1 MLGEC
6 HAVRPVQSPGRREE
20 AERVKSI
27 KLISPRKSAA
37 PSLIRCKKRELIPK
51 INIFC
56 KFEPMIKKQF
66 LICNIAYVLDV
77 PSPIV
82 IRAILRVA
90 IFSIEV
96 PALRYQKLFASG
108 TEVLKMATE
117 ELPESNDRWGISFYV
132 FDSLRLFSLNNGN
145 LFSVCVSFC
154 LLIFVNFLEFV

>member
-6 HAVRPVQSPGRREE
+6 HAGRPVQSPGRREE

-51 INIFC
+51 ISIFC

-77 PSPIV
+77 PSPVV

-96 PALRYQKLFASG
+96 PEAFCFWYQSAENG
-108 TEVLKMATE
+108 NQRIGRI
-117 ELPESNDRWGISFYV
+117 NDRWGISFYV
-132 FDSLRLFSLNNGN
+132 FDLLD
-145 LFSVCVSFC
+145 SF
-154 LLIFVNFLEFV
+154 FT